1 MAGEFPPVSYFNR
14 PFGASDSPP
23 PGSNLSQQLSGEWE
37 TLETILRALGPEE
50 GHRKVSEFLRR
61 WGVTLGQADAA
72 QQGAL
77 ASLLESARASLLGQL
92 SLAGQQQQASQ
103 WREAENR
110 QRQALEQA
118 RHEARMEAGR
128 AEVRRLQEE
137 TSRIQTETYRSGQL
151 ANERNH
157 LLSKAALFPEQH
169 CPHCARAYLDLSGG
183 CWHCQHHHRPGY
195 F

>member
-1 MAGEFPPVSYFNR
+1 MSYFKR
-14 PFGASDSPP
+14 PWRASDSPP
-23 PGSNLSQQLSGEWE
+23 PGPNLSQQLSQEWE
-37 TLETILRALGPEE
+37 TLETMLRALGPEE

-61 WGVTLGQADAA
+61 WGVTLGQAPAE

-92 SLAGQQQQASQ
+92 SLAGQQRQAAQ
-103 WREAENR
+103 WSAAENR
-110 QRQALEQA
+110 QRQAVEQA

-137 TSRIQTETYRSGQL
+137 TSRIQAETYRASQL
-151 ANERNH
+151 VNERNH
-157 LLSKAALFPEQH
+157 QLAKAALFPEQH
-169 CPHCARAYLDLSGG
+169 CPYCSRAYLDLSGG